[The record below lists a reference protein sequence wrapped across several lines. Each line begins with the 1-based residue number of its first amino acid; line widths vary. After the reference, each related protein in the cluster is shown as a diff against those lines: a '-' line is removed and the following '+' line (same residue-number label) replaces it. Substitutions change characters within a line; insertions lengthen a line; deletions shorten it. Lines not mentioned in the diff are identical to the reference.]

1 MSAIDTF
8 YIGKDL
14 LFYSDLASATKGV
27 CWIILDVRAL
37 IAAAD
42 LIREQE
48 EQEGG
53 W

>member
-27 CWIILDVRAL
+27 CWIIDVRAL